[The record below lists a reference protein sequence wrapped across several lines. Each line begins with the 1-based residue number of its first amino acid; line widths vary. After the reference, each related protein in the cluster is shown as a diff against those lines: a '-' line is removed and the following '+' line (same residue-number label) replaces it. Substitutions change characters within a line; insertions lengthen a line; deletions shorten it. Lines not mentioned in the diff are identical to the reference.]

1 MLSSFLGMM
10 NNKDQSL
17 FHVGDMLRELFDMCG
32 ECCRSVTTEDKVTV
46 RTSKKS

>member
-17 FHVGDMLRELFDMCG
+17 FHVGDMLRELFDMYV
-32 ECCRSVTTEDKVTV
+32 SVVEVLQP
-46 RTSKKS
+46 RI

>member
-17 FHVGDMLRELFDMCG
+17 FHVGDMLRELFDMCV
-32 ECCRSVTTEDKVTV
+32 SVVEVLQPRIK
-46 RTSKKS
+46 